1 MSEQLVAGPQAD
13 PPNVN
18 GFWADRNFN
27 WNNTTVAVRM
37 PTVAVANQPV
47 RVWVC
52 LALGV
57 GDHQGGAGI
66 AYSNLRLLQGG
77 QVSSGVDT
85 GSVSSP
91 LDDEYPNGSTR
102 NPGAEPCLAV
112 DMVAPNAGTN
122 VGGTV
127 PQVALRVF
135 TVCVA
140 CSGGFGDVVG
150 GTVDGSPVNLGFN
163 FPKVIPD
170 SAENDYVMV
179 AGSGATTIN
188 PLPNDYDPLHANN
201 GSTSLFITGV
211 TSVDGNATCTLNPDG
226 VTVSI
231 TPIGGAT
238 SGVCNYVYS
247 SNEISSYDLT
257 RSLGNADI
265 VWNTLPE
272 PQPLAGADYG
282 TVDAWYGALN
292 SPAST
297 GADVDIVLDLLAN
310 DSDPQGGDLAVSVV
324 PATTTQGGSI
334 TDNGDGTVTYTP
346 AEGFCG
352 EDSFQYTMEATD
364 PDPAAAPVITT
375 RTAQGVATIE
385 VICNNAPIA
394 IDDTYF
400 ASQGGS
406 VSASVRANDLDFE
419 DPNAGMTYT
428 LVTGPANGT
437 LTLNADGSFTYT
449 HDGSVSPVTDTFTYE
464 VCDNHATLQPP
475 SDPATLPRCAQATAT
490 VNVSLAPQAAPVA
503 VADAG
508 EVEAWYSGDG
518 HTQTSIVIDA
528 AGNDSDA
535 NGNLDP
541 TSVTVSTGPTA
552 AQGVLTN
559 NGDGTLTFEP
569 ADGYAGPVTVVYE
582 ICDDPAAATPV
593 ATASLCNSAVILIT
607 VHGNSAPIAIND
619 ADTVAQDS
627 AGTAID
633 VTANDF
639 DPSSDGVVVTAVDA
653 TSANGGTVV
662 NNADGTVTYTPA
674 PGFFG
679 TDTFEYTLCDDHSA
693 AVDSTAVM
701 AGDPWVR
708 CTTGTVTVTVTETP
722 NNPPFALLDN
732 AATPEDT
739 PVTIDLLANDFDFED
754 DAAGIPLTMTSV
766 DATSLMGGTVID
778 NGDGTATYTPAPGF
792 CGLDSFGYTIE
803 DSAGLPGAAI
813 ALIVVTCDSAPNAE
827 DDSANTPQDTPVN
840 ITWGDNDADPEDG
853 APVLDSVNATSVEG
867 GTVVDN
873 GDGTFGYT
881 PPAGFCGLDT
891 FDYAVVDSNGQTD
904 SATVSVNVVCD
915 ESPSAEDDS
924 ANTPF
929 DTPVTI
935 DYGGNDTDPEDGA
948 PTLDSVDA
956 TSAEGGTVV
965 DNGDGTFGY
974 TPASGFCGVD
984 TFDYI
989 VADSAGNTDVATVSV
1004 NVLCDQVP
1012 NAEDDSVNTAFN
1024 TAATIS
1030 YGGNDT
1036 DPEDGT
1042 PTLDSVDAT
1051 STEGATVVDNGD
1063 GTFGYTPAADFCGVD
1078 TFNYTVVDTAGNTDT
1093 ATVTVE
1099 VACADQDSDVDGI
1112 PDWVEIIICGT
1123 ATCADGT
1130 EDTDGNGIPDWTEII
1145 ICGAPGCVQVGE
1157 GAGDE
1162 DGDGIPDWVEI
1173 IVCGT
1178 TTCATGAEDSDG
1190 DGIPDWVEVL
1200 QCGSVTC
1207 ATTEDDSD
1215 GDGIPDWIEII
1226 ICGSAS
1232 CADGSEDADGD
1243 GVPDWIE
1250 IIMCGSVDCA
1260 NAESD
1265 SDGDGVPDWI
1275 EVNLCGTSTCLDPA
1289 TDSDGD
1295 GIPDWVEVLICGTAT
1310 CADGTEDTD
1319 GNGIPDWQEIATCG
1333 EPGCLL
1339 DSLRTKP
1346 VGACSNT
1353 ATFTIPG
1360 TLEYD
1365 IPNGFRSN
1373 TDIRIYMFSDP
1384 KLLYSGVLPDSGKVS
1399 LSIPGDIA
1407 AGKHKFMVIGVDDI
1421 TGAVKIDGCSRNG
1434 ELPKASVAGATQS
1447 PAAAKAATT
1456 TAAANTGASLVK
1468 TGLGSAPAL
1477 VGAAVAIGLGLALVL
1492 MGRKRRDRSQV

>member
-1 MSEQLVAGPQAD
+1 MARKAWLRALLAMALIPLSLLGVQGPAGAQSGQTNLDGDGTFGSTSGAMSEQLVAGPEAD

-18 GFWADRNFN
+18 GYLFDRNVN
-27 WNNTTVAVRM
+27 WSNTTVAVRM
-37 PTVAVANQPV
+37 PNVAVANQPV

-52 LALGV
+52 ISLGI
-57 GDHQGGAGI
+57 GDHQGGAGP
-66 AYSNLRLLQGG
+66 AYSNLRLVQGT
-77 QVSSGVDT
+77 QVSAGVDT
-85 GSVSSP
+85 GTVTSP
-91 LDDEYPNGSTR
+91 LDDEYPNSSNR

-112 DMVAPNAGTN
+112 DMVAPMAGPN
-122 VGGTV
+122 VASVV

-140 CSGGFGDVVG
+140 CGNAFLNFDDIVG
-150 GTVDGSPVNLGFN
+150 GTVTGTPIDIGFN

-179 AGSGATTIN
+179 AGSGATTVN

-247 SNEISSYDLT
+247 SNEISGYDLT

-297 GADVDIVLDLLAN
+297 GPDVDIVLDLLAN

-364 PDPAAAPVITT
+364 PDPVAAPVITT

-406 VSASVRANDLDFE
+406 VTASVRANDLDFE

-490 VNVSLAPQAAPVA
+490 VNISLAPQAAPVA

-627 AGTAID
+627 AGTSID

-708 CTTGTVTVTVTETP
+708 CTTGTVSVTVTETP
-722 NNPPFALLDN
+722 NNPPFALIDN
-732 AATPEDT
+732 ATTPEDT
-739 PVTIDLLANDFDFED
+739 PVSIDLLGNDFDIED
-754 DAAGIPLTMTSV
+754 GAAGIPLTVTGV
-766 DATSLMGGTVID
+766 EATSLMGGTVVD

-803 DSAGLPGAAI
+803 DSAGLPGGSV
-813 ALIVVTCDSAPNAE
+813 ALIVVACDSSPTAE
-827 DDSANTPQDTPVN
+827 DDSANTPLNTSVV
-840 ITWGDNDADPEDG
+840 ITWGDNDADPED
-853 APVLDSVNATSVEG
+853 T
-867 GTVVDN
+867 
-873 GDGTFGYT
+873 T
-881 PPAGFCGLDT
+881 PA
-891 FDYAVVDSNGQTD
+891 
-904 SATVSVNVVCD
+904 
-915 ESPSAEDDS
+915 
-924 ANTPF
+924 
-929 DTPVTI
+929 
-935 DYGGNDTDPEDGA
+935 
-948 PTLDSVDA
+948 LDSVDSA
-956 TSAEGGTVV
+956 SAEGGTVV
-965 DNGDGTFGY
+965 DNGDGTFTY
-974 TPASGFCGVD
+974 TPADGFCGLD
-984 TFDYI
+984 TFDYMVI
-989 VADSAGNTDVATVSV
+989 DSNGQTDAATVSV

-1024 TAATIS
+1024 TAATIT

-1078 TFNYTVVDTAGNTDT
+1078 TFNYTVVDAAGNTDT

-1123 ATCADGT
+1123 TTCADGT

-1173 IVCGT
+1173 IICGT
-1178 TTCATGAEDSDG
+1178 TTCATGAEDADG

-1207 ATTEDDSD
+1207 ATNEDDSD
-1215 GDGIPDWIEII
+1215 GDGIPDWIEIV
-1226 ICGSAS
+1226 ICGSVS
-1232 CADGSEDADGD
+1232 CADGSEDSDGD

-1407 AGKHKFMVIGVDDI
+1407 AGKHKFIVIGVDDI

-1447 PAAAKAATT
+1447 PAAATPAATA
-1456 TAAANTGASLVK
+1456 AAANTGASLVK